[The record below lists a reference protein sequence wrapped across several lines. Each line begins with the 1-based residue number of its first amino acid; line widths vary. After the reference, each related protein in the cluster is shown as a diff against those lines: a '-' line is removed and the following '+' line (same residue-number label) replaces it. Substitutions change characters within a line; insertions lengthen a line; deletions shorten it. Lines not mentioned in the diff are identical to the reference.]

1 MSSIP
6 AVRIVSL
13 ENFFVMAMILL
24 YQTGCTER
32 GAGKRSWL
40 LKKLDSFEP
49 LQKCSTNLVGATAK
63 TG

>member
-1 MSSIP
+1 MGT
-6 AVRIVSL
+6 
-13 ENFFVMAMILL
+13 MLL
-24 YQTGCTER
+24 HRTGCRES

-49 LQKCSTNLVGATAK
+49 LQKCSTKLADVAAK